1 MMAAPQHAKARP
13 DSTIYIGP
21 SIKLHRRTVI
31 SRGRPYTVLTLRPGT
46 RARFSTNFFH
56 QTWHLLSDGTGA
68 GLLARLLWG
77 LSYQA
82 RPGTLILLDHPHL
95 DPNPFDAGPPR
106 PIALLPYPLT
116 GFDADLLGA
125 VHREV
130 RCHPNRSEGTVRWQ
144 TAGLDRELARQARF
158 EADRVPGSPR
168 SRWPRWLEPGRPRP
182 IERVAQ
188 VGGVV
193 TVAANPAGLRS
204 LAVDSAELAQWWYGG
219 QASRAIGDYDGEVQ
233 IWREYHR
240 MVAIARTARAEVLAD
255 PDTARLGPD
264 DLAPLVWRR
273 GAQLRR
279 QRYGPREPADAAVS

>member
-13 DSTIYIGP
+13 DSTVYKGP
-21 SIKLHRRTVI
+21 QLKLHRRTVV
-31 SRGRPYTVLTLRPGT
+31 SRGRPFTVLTLRPDS
-46 RARFSTNFFH
+46 RIRFSTNFFH

-68 GLLARLLWG
+68 QLLARLFWG

-130 RCHPNRSEGTVRWQ
+130 RRHPTRSEGTVRWQ
-144 TAGLDRELARQARF
+144 TAGLDRELARQARQ
-158 EADRVPGSPR
+158 EIDRVPGGPRR
-168 SRWPRWLEPGRPRP
+168 SRPRWLEPGQIPP
-182 IERVAQ
+182 IERVSQ
-188 VGGVV
+188 LGGVV

-204 LAVDSAELAQWWYGG
+204 LAVDTAQLTDWWYGG
-219 QASRAIGDYDGEVQ
+219 QSYLRIADYDGEVQ
-233 IWREYHR
+233 VWREYHR

-255 PDTARLGPD
+255 PDAALLGPD

-273 GAQLRR
+273 GAELRR
-279 QRYGPREPADAAVS
+279 HRYGPPATAS